1 MLIGREAETKK
12 LKDAFMSTSPEFVV
26 VYGRR
31 RVGKT
36 YLVRETFDGQFAFYH
51 TGIAN
56 VSRKEQLDRF
66 AASLE
71 KQGMPNSKKPLK
83 TWFDA
88 FDRLEA
94 FLQSMPIGKKVVF
107 LDELPWMDTQHSSF
121 ISALEAF
128 WNGWASARNDI
139 MLIVCGSATSWMTS
153 KIINARGGLH
163 NRLTHRIRLEPFCLA
178 ECERFLQAK
187 GIVATRR
194 QILEY
199 YMVMGG
205 VPYYWNYIAKDKSPA
220 QNIDAIFFSADG
232 ELKDEYNHLYASLF
246 RNPQHHIA
254 IVTALGTKKAG
265 MSREELLKATRLT
278 DNGMFSQT
286 LMELVDCGFIRRYLM
301 PGKTSHDAIFQLLD
315 NFTLFHFKFLAGLE
329 EGESL
334 SWNAIQNTP
343 LVNAWRGLSFERVCL
358 EHIDQLKKALG
369 ISGITTRQ
377 YAWRSL
383 ANDKTSGIQIDMLI
397 ERSDNVVNICEMKYS
412 SGEYEITKEEHG
424 KILRR
429 RDSFIAETN
438 YKGAAYITL
447 ITIDGIVHNAYW
459 NDIQKELTLN
469 DLFL

>member
-12 LKDAFMSTSPEFVV
+12 LKDAFMSTSPEFVA

-71 KQGMPNSKKPLK
+71 KQGMPNCKKPLK

-107 LDELPWMDTQHSSF
+107 LDELPWMDTQHSGF

-265 MSREELLKATRLT
+265 MSREELLKVTRLT

-301 PGKTSHDAIFQLLD
+301 PGKTSHDAIFQLMD

-383 ANDKTSGIQIDMLI
+383 ANDKTSGTQIDMLI

-447 ITIDGIVHNAYW
+447 ITIDGTVHNAYW